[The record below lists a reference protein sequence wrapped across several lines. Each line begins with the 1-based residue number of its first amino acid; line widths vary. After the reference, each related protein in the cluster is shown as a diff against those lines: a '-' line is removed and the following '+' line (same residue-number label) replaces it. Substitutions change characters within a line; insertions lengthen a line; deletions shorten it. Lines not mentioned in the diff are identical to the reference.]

1 MVVSGL
7 ASRMVAHNPSL
18 MMSTQLSAFSGIL
31 RQKKATL
38 IGCWEASVRA
48 LPGAAELDGPALLD
62 HIPQFVD
69 ELIAAVARHDEEVSP
84 GGKGSP
90 VEHGIQRL
98 AAGFDIKEVVIEYN
112 ILRAA
117 VHDVAEESGVLLGAD
132 DWRVINHIIDDA
144 IAWAVDTFSREQS
157 AELHRRRNE
166 YLAFVMHDVRTPL
179 NAISLTADL
188 LSGELGSDTQCSDM
202 LRVMQRNVGRI
213 DRLIRRVIEEK
224 AEPDSSEG
232 LVPVRREIDLWPLV
246 HRLLQDLQPVA
257 EAAKVR
263 IGNVVPRH
271 LTATADANLIART
284 LQNLIGNAVK
294 FAPGGEIEVGAKP
307 VENGVECWVR
317 DNGPGIPPERLKRIF
332 EKGETDAD
340 PARAGYGLGLAI
352 SKKIVE
358 SHGGEI
364 FIESQPG
371 HGAEF
376 RFSIP
381 EPSM

>member
-1 MVVSGL
+1 M
-7 ASRMVAHNPSL
+7 P
-18 MMSTQLSAFSGIL
+18 TQLPAFSGIL
-31 RQKKATL
+31 REKKATL
-38 IGCWEASVRA
+38 IACWHASVRA
-48 LPGAAELDGPALLD
+48 LPGAAELDGPALRD
-62 HIPQFVD
+62 HIPQFID
-69 ELIAAVARHDEEVSP
+69 EMILAIARHDEKVSH

-117 VHDVAEESGVLLGAD
+117 VHDVAEESGMLLGAD
-132 DWRVINHIIDDA
+132 DWGVINHIIDDA
-144 IAWAVDTFSREQS
+144 VAWAVDTFSREQS

-166 YLAFVMHDVRTPL
+166 YFSFVMHDVRTPL
-179 NAISLTADL
+179 NAISLTAYL
-188 LSGELGSDTQCSDM
+188 LSDELGTDSQCSDM
-202 LRVMQRNVGRI
+202 LQVLQRNVGRI
-213 DRLIRRVIEEK
+213 DGLIRRVIEEN
-224 AEPDSSEG
+224 AQPDSPEG

-246 HRLLQDLQPVA
+246 HRLLQDMQPVA

-263 IGNVVPRH
+263 IGNAVPRH

-307 VENGVECWVR
+307 IENGVECWVR
-317 DNGPGIPPERLKRIF
+317 DNGPGIPPERLERIF

-340 PARAGYGLGLAI
+340 PARAGFGLGLAI
-352 SKKIVE
+352 SKKIIE
-358 SHGGEI
+358 SHGGTI
-364 FIESQPG
+364 SIESQLG
-371 HGAEF
+371 RGAEF

-381 EPSM
+381 EPSK